1 MSLNPRSSSAPP
13 ITGQCLWGLQEPS
26 RCCRGGGR
34 GLPVSVG
41 FFSHRASQSSSQVA
55 GLRPWGGTCMGNTAR
70 ARQDPGILEYAPG
83 PGPPRPQPLHLQD
96 GDAAPQPVASWDAT
110 EGSGP
115 SRWAA
120 SAHHAPGPQHTQS
133 PTPTVGLPHRLPPDK
148 PDSASRPSPGET
160 PPAPRGRPAARG
172 SCGTEPSRPDSSAG
186 EMLLSRRDWLQTQP
200 RSRSEAVGARGQ
212 GVGAECFSR
221 RRGLRGTRG
230 AGS

>member
-1 MSLNPRSSSAPP
+1 MLP
-13 ITGQCLWGLQEPS
+13 WGS
-26 RCCRGGGR
+26 R

-70 ARQDPGILEYAPG
+70 ARQDPGILEHAPG

-120 SAHHAPGPQHTQS
+120 SAHHAPGP
-133 PTPTVGLPHRLPPDK
+133 
-148 PDSASRPSPGET
+148 
-160 PPAPRGRPAARG
+160 
-172 SCGTEPSRPDSSAG
+172 
-186 EMLLSRRDWLQTQP
+186 
-200 RSRSEAVGARGQ
+200 
-212 GVGAECFSR
+212 
-221 RRGLRGTRG
+221 
-230 AGS
+230 